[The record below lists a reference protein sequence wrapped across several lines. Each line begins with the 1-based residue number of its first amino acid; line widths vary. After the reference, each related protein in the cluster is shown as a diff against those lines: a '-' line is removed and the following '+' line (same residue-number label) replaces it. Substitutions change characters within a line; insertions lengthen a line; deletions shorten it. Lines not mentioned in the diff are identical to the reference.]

1 VFDQK
6 WGLSGAANL
15 IRQVRQARSYTGG
28 IVPAPTYSNVASAL
42 ADVLLERRKELP
54 MKDTGI
60 LILKVRC

>member
-42 ADVLLERRKELP
+42 ADVLLERIP

>member
-15 IRQVRQARSYTGG
+15 IRQVRQARSYTG

-42 ADVLLERRKELP
+42 ADVLLERKSFP

>member
-15 IRQVRQARSYTGG
+15 IRQVRQARSYTGH

-42 ADVLLERRKELP
+42 ADVLLERRRASYEGHRYI
-54 MKDTGI
+54 D
-60 LILKVRC
+60 LKG